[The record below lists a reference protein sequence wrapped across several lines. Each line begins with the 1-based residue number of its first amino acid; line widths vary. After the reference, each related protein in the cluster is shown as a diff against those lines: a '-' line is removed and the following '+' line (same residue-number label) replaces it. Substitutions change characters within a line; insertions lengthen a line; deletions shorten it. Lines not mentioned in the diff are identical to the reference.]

1 MIDIELI
8 DYELPLV
15 VVEKAT
21 VIPGGFLSAISWW
34 AAGYSRKAWNPGR
47 KDFGGT
53 GFPQTGRPGP
63 ESSSGSRFRFSGR
76 GRRHHGYRSK

>member
-21 VIPGGFLSAISWW
+21 VIPGGFLSAIISNN
-34 AAGYSRKAWNPGR
+34 Y
-47 KDFGGT
+47 
-53 GFPQTGRPGP
+53 
-63 ESSSGSRFRFSGR
+63 FR
-76 GRRHHGYRSK
+76 